1 MIQSETAAPTAP
13 TRDAASGT
21 IDASFSPRRI
31 RRLAVRA
38 LLAELATFPKPGL
51 VSLVDAGSHD
61 DMDAAT
67 FVRSARALRG
77 YFRDVAAAGRD
88 GAPFSRLRDL
98 GSAAEAHMVRATGGV
113 NTHRGAIFA
122 LGLLASATG
131 RPRRERT
138 TLGDVV
144 RIEWG
149 DDLRAHRRATNG
161 HGRAVFARHGIG
173 GAVDEA
179 AAGFPHLFAIVLPAY
194 RAALSAGATA
204 NQARVQAF
212 IASLATLPDTNL
224 VHRGGVEGLHFAQRL
239 AAQWLDRGGTRAA
252 DWRERALHLHRAFV
266 EKRLSPGGSADLLAC
281 CLFVHAIEG

>member
-88 GAPFSRLRDL
+88 GKWPSVLWPGWRKRKAKRFVAISSVMASLR
-98 GSAAEAHMVRATGGV
+98 SNRAST
-113 NTHRGAIFA
+113 I
-122 LGLLASATG
+122 
-131 RPRRERT
+131 P
-138 TLGDVV
+138 
-144 RIEWG
+144 
-149 DDLRAHRRATNG
+149 
-161 HGRAVFARHGIG
+161 ARHL
-173 GAVDEA
+173 
-179 AAGFPHLFAIVLPAY
+179 HHNVLM
-194 RAALSAGATA
+194 RLL
-204 NQARVQAF
+204 R
-212 IASLATLPDTNL
+212 
-224 VHRGGVEGLHFAQRL
+224 RL
-239 AAQWLDRGGTRAA
+239 AMTIT
-252 DWRERALHLHRAFV
+252 F
-266 EKRLSPGGSADLLAC
+266 S
-281 CLFVHAIEG
+281 